1 MLYYS
6 MSFVSLDVDVV
17 DVDVVDAGSLGH
29 CCCNVFDDLVNG
41 GVDESSSLEN
51 YTFKDYTKV
60 VTQKAKGWGEV
71 EACMTSAS
79 LTRTRGLAVVVN
91 FIALQ

>member
-17 DVDVVDAGSLGH
+17 DVDAGSLGH

-41 GVDESSSLEN
+41 GDESSSLEN
-51 YTFKDYTKV
+51 YMFKDYTKV
-60 VTQKAKGWGEV
+60 VTAK
-71 EACMTSAS
+71 SK
-79 LTRTRGLAVVVN
+79 GLR
-91 FIALQ
+91 